1 MGPHSFVLLLTTL
14 ALLFTFVDA
23 VASIVDV
30 SYSKY
35 KGKDLGNG
43 VTQWLGMRYAAPPLG
58 ELRFMPPQDPIRS
71 RQTKDAS
78 RFRLKC
84 IGYGAGVG
92 SIDKTQSED
101 CLFIN
106 VFAPTNAARMARLP
120 VFVYIQGGGFT
131 SNSKPAINGTRL
143 IQASGMN
150 MIVVTLNYRVSIF
163 GFLSHLD
170 MVQPNIGLLDQRRAL
185 QWVQQYIS
193 RFGGNPKQIT
203 LGGNSAGAS
212 SVAFHMAAY
221 GGRDDNLF
229 HAASAESISSSPI
242 VTLEQAAYR
251 ANNTI
256 GRLNCA
262 DVDVMACMRN
272 KTAYEISVA
281 STNIPYPGVGN
292 APLSMWAP
300 VVDGNFVTD
309 GLWNSFKQGKFVKV
323 PSLIGATTNEGVGF
337 VSSAS
342 ASSQTAVTNF
352 WQAEYPQLNLTSHL
366 ARVSDLYPFTSNT
379 CSSSSPSA
387 GCLRK
392 QLSDSYGDMRFLC
405 PGTSISGA
413 MSLWMPG
420 KTWNYWYNVEDPF
433 DMARGQGVPHCVEMH
448 ALWGPGHAPGAQLP
462 SSYLDGGINAN
473 VTTVVQSYWISFIRG
488 KDPNKYRGVNAT
500 TAIWSPYSTSQ
511 RQRLVFDTAGVTS
524 VQNMTQTMQDRCN
537 YFGSISALVQQ

>member
-1 MGPHSFVLLLTTL
+1 
-14 ALLFTFVDA
+14 
-23 VASIVDV
+23 
-30 SYSKY
+30 
-35 KGKDLGNG
+35 
-43 VTQWLGMRYAAPPLG
+43 
-58 ELRFMPPQDPIRS
+58 
-71 RQTKDAS
+71 
-78 RFRLKC
+78 
-84 IGYGAGVG
+84 
-92 SIDKTQSED
+92 
-101 CLFIN
+101 
-106 VFAPTNAARMARLP
+106 MAKLP

-131 SNSKPAINGTRL
+131 SNSKPTINGTKL

-193 RFGGNPKQIT
+193 RFGGNPKQVT

-212 SVAFHMAAY
+212 SVAFHLAAY
-221 GGRDDNLF
+221 GGRDDKLF

-256 GRLNCA
+256 GRLNCT
-262 DVDVMACMRN
+262 DLDVMACMRN

-281 STNIPYPGVGN
+281 STNIPFPGFGK

-300 VVDGNFVTD
+300 VVDGDFVTD
-309 GLWNSFKQGKFVKV
+309 GLWNSFDQGKFVKV
-323 PSLIGATTNEGVGF
+323 PSLIGATTNEGSGF

-366 ARVSDLYPFTSNT
+366 ARVNDLYPFTSNT
-379 CSSSSPSA
+379 CSSPSPSA

-420 KTWNYWYNVEDPF
+420 MTWNYWYNVEDPSS
-433 DMARGQGVPHCVEMH
+433 MASGQGVSHCVEMH
-448 ALWGPGHAPGAQLP
+448 ALWGPGHASSANLP
-462 SSYLDGGINAN
+462 SSYLGGGINAN
-473 VTTVVQSYWISFIRG
+473 VTTVVQGYWISFILG
-488 KDPNKYRGVNAT
+488 KDPNKYRGVNTT
-500 TAIWSPYSTSQ
+500 TAIWSPYSASQ
-511 RQRLVFDTAGVTS
+511 RQRLVFGTAGETG
-524 VQNMTQTMQDRCN
+524 VQNMTQTMQDRCD